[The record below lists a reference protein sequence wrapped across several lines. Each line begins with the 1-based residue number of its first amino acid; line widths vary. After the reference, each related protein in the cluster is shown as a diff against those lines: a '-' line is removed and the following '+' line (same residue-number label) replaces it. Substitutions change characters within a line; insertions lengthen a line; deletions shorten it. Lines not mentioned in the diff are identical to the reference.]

1 MISGSISHCR
11 GLEEGAN
18 FGGTALKAAHVRGQ
32 TGFESSLVPWRAAAC
47 HRLLEIVV
55 EEFVWIMLGGIG
67 RQVKE
72 FDPVGMVLHPG
83 GDAVRSVYRQIVDD
97 DEQLACGLADQAL

>member
-32 TGFESSLVPWRAAAC
+32 TGFESSLVPWRAAAR
-47 HRLLEIVV
+47 HGLLEVVV
-55 EEFVWIMLGGIG
+55 EEFVGIVLGRVG
-67 RQVKE
+67 RQIEE

-83 GDAVRSVYRQIVDD
+83 GARWARWTGRLSTITSSLR
-97 DEQLACGLADQAL
+97 